1 MKKNEHVFGVCSG
14 YTSDGHGVVKI
25 DGFPLFVKG
34 MMDKESGELVV
45 TLVKKS
51 YGFARL
57 LKLDKVNEER
67 VNPACPI
74 AKQCGGC
81 QLQHM
86 SYKEQLAFKKQKV
99 QDVIERIAKLN
110 VQVED
115 VLGMAQPDHYRNKG
129 QIPVG
134 VVKGQVVTGFYRINS
149 NTIIDTDS
157 CGIQSEKI
165 NAVLQTMRSLFK
177 KYGNAGVFR
186 HLLIKHAFVTGEVM
200 VVWIVRQK
208 KFAHREEMV
217 QELVQTIP
225 EIKSVVLNLNTREDN
240 VILGKQEEVLYG
252 ESFIT
257 DEINGLKF
265 HISAKS
271 FYQVNPVQTKVL
283 YGKALEFCNLKG
295 NETVIDLYCGVGT
308 ISMFLAQKAGKVIG
322 IEIVEQAVRDAR
334 ENAALNGLDNVKFVC
349 SDAAAYAKKMSEQGG
364 RADVV
369 VVDPPRKGCDQ
380 VTLGSIVQMAPERLV
395 YVSCDPAT
403 LVRDLRILEGKG
415 YRVEVVQP
423 VDMFPWTHHVET
435 VVLLSQQKPDDTIE
449 IDLDLDEL
457 DATSAELKATYQE
470 IKDYVLKEFGLKV
483 SNLYISQIKRKCGIE
498 VGENY
503 NLPKTENPK
512 VPQCPKEKE
521 EAIKAA
527 LKYFAMI

>member
-1 MKKNEHVFGVCSG
+1 
-14 YTSDGHGVVKI
+14 
-25 DGFPLFVKG
+25 
-34 MMDKESGELVV
+34 
-45 TLVKKS
+45 
-51 YGFARL
+51 
-57 LKLDKVNEER
+57 
-67 VNPACPI
+67 
-74 AKQCGGC
+74 
-81 QLQHM
+81 
-86 SYKEQLAFKKQKV
+86 
-99 QDVIERIAKLN
+99 
-110 VQVED
+110 
-115 VLGMAQPDHYRNKG
+115 
-129 QIPVG
+129 
-134 VVKGQVVTGFYRINS
+134 
-149 NTIIDTDS
+149 
-157 CGIQSEKI
+157 
-165 NAVLQTMRSLFK
+165 MRSLFK

-217 QELVQTIP
+217 QELVQRMP

-334 ENAALNGLDNVKFVC
+334 ENAALNGLDNVEFVC

-369 VVDPPRKGCDQ
+369 VVDPPRKG
-380 VTLGSIVQMAPERLV
+380 VIRLPWI
-395 YVSCDPAT
+395 VSCRWHRSGWCMCR
-403 LVRDLRILEGKG
+403 VIRQRWQEIYGFWRGKG
-415 YRVEVVQP
+415 I
-423 VDMFPWTHHVET
+423 
-435 VVLLSQQKPDDTIE
+435 VLRWCSRWICSRGR
-449 IDLDLDEL
+449 IMW
-457 DATSAELKATYQE
+457 
-470 IKDYVLKEFGLKV
+470 
-483 SNLYISQIKRKCGIE
+483 RR
-498 VGENY
+498 
-503 NLPKTENPK
+503 
-512 VPQCPKEKE
+512 
-521 EAIKAA
+521 
-527 LKYFAMI
+527 